1 VEVREDA
8 RVEKTSLLVVY
19 HVASDTEMLLRGS
32 SAAEVRHWR
41 CQLQEIQTHRRAAM
55 ARAAA
60 LEAERA
66 AAAAA
71 AAAAEHLAAAEQHA
85 LTLPATVAAE
95 VTARASRAHNMPL
108 HRIASLR
115 LIAAAADAQHSV
127 IAAEAS
133 NLLRVP
139 SAEIERWQA
148 LATTKTAKAEQ
159 AEQMELAEPSSKVE
173 VEADAAPRRTVS
185 WAQADVASADAP
197 KGALGEALKGTEGT
211 KKEKA
216 EAVPTAKVQAA
227 ANTTAKK
234 EAAVK
239 AKAKQAVD
247 AKAANEAA
255 GGARAAAEARKSK
268 AGASL
273 SSAAAGASDDDAQKL
288 GAAAVVAF
296 QAVFGAQTQPVMSG
310 VYGGGVGGSAA
321 EELGVVGESAAA
333 DVISEAEAKA
343 LVMAT
348 DPHKRAVA
356 DHPNWGMMSWTARLA
371 LCRAA
376 NDGTACTTA
385 PEEAGAAS
393 VDAPK
398 GKEGT
403 KKEKAEAAVAAKAQ
417 KAADVAAK
425 KEKAVQAKA
434 KKAADAKAVKE
445 AAGKA
450 KAAAKEARKSKAR
463 ASLSSAAAGAAGSVV
478 RTPVRVE
485 AGEMEQLR
493 LSDRLRV

>member
-1 VEVREDA
+1 
-8 RVEKTSLLVVY
+8 
-19 HVASDTEMLLRGS
+19 
-32 SAAEVRHWR
+32 
-41 CQLQEIQTHRRAAM
+41 
-55 ARAAA
+55 
-60 LEAERA
+60 
-66 AAAAA
+66 
-71 AAAAEHLAAAEQHA
+71 
-85 LTLPATVAAE
+85 
-95 VTARASRAHNMPL
+95 
-108 HRIASLR
+108 
-115 LIAAAADAQHSV
+115 
-127 IAAEAS
+127 
-133 NLLRVP
+133 
-139 SAEIERWQA
+139 
-148 LATTKTAKAEQ
+148 
-159 AEQMELAEPSSKVE
+159 
-173 VEADAAPRRTVS
+173 
-185 WAQADVASADAP
+185 
-197 KGALGEALKGTEGT
+197 
-211 KKEKA
+211 
-216 EAVPTAKVQAA
+216 
-227 ANTTAKK
+227 
-234 EAAVK
+234 
-239 AKAKQAVD
+239 
-247 AKAANEAA
+247 
-255 GGARAAAEARKSK
+255 
-268 AGASL
+268 
-273 SSAAAGASDDDAQKL
+273 
-288 GAAAVVAF
+288 VAF

-333 DVISEAEAKA
+333 DAGVEPKAEAKAGSPHSALRKVISEAEAKA

-348 DPHKRAVA
+348 DPHIRKRAVA

-445 AAGKA
+445 AAGMA